1 MSFSEVPEGFNP
13 PGCDPEKV
21 FELADGGLD
30 PEQEQEIKSHLALCQ
45 GCRELYER
53 ELGLNAFLRSLDF
66 SGTHSWSVC
75 QGVAMALPTRCA
87 KMRIL
92 WGLLASV
99 LLVVALAS
107 LKFNGTEPVILAM
120 STVGASWGFVA
131 GAAKVAHSII
141 AVAGSVILL
150 ALAVGALADVFIALV
165 ILSVSRNRRTR
176 EV

>member
-30 PEQEQEIKSHLALCQ
+30 PEQEQEIKSHLASCQ

-87 KMRIL
+87 KMRLL
-92 WGLLASV
+92 WGLLASI
-99 LLVVALAS
+99 LLVVAFAS
-107 LKFNGTEPVILAM
+107 LKFNGIEPVILAM
-120 STVGASWGFVA
+120 SALGGCWGFVT
-131 GAAKVAHSII
+131 GAAKITHSVFAAAGPII
-141 AVAGSVILL
+141 IL
-150 ALAVGALADVFIALV
+150 ALAVGALADVLIALV
-165 ILSVSRNRRTR
+165 ILFVSRNRRAR